1 MYATLTRTKSG
12 ISSSAAL
19 LMCLG
24 FGSAMAIGNRLLQK
38 TKNCL
43 WKDANTKR
51 HSDVDIWLQLS
62 GGTGITPHAVQ
73 IQCHSFESQQL
84 YTDSTSLCQ
93 CHMRI
98 SVAKR
103 NLMLWHMPTKHQGT
117 LAIKG
122 PLVNGSNQ

>member
-1 MYATLTRTKSG
+1 MVSHW
-12 ISSSAAL
+12 
-19 LMCLG
+19 LMHRPVERCKHKEA
-24 FGSAMAIGNRLLQK
+24 FRY
-38 TKNCL
+38 
-43 WKDANTKR
+43 
-51 HSDVDIWLQLS
+51 DVDIWLQLS

>member
-1 MYATLTRTKSG
+1 MQ
-12 ISSSAAL
+12 SSASQWLPA
-19 LMCLG
+19 CSEG
-24 FGSAMAIGNRLLQK
+24 
-38 TKNCL
+38 L
-43 WKDANTKR
+43 WKDANMKR
-51 HSDVDIWLQLS
+51 HLDMNAFCYLANTLYYVDIWLQLS
-62 GGTGITPHAVQ
+62 GGTGITPHAVHN
-73 IQCHSFESQQL
+73 QCHSFQSQQL

-98 SVAKR
+98 SMAKR